1 MREFLLSRST
11 SVTVCFRV
19 IEILSVL
26 GIVMFLSVGFFSN
39 INIGNIAGALMC
51 GAVLILSLKR
61 KQLPSIWDSLAEN
74 VWGRAFL
81 AGMVTL
87 IIVSVLAAVT
97 ISVFMIRAISSPPDE
112 PATVIVLG
120 CNVKPTGPSTT
131 LERRIQAAYDYLS
144 ENSSVICIAAGGQGD
159 DEPMTEALAIKNRLV
174 ELGISPD
181 RIYMDEKSVNTFQN
195 IRNSIEIIDSLGLE
209 RKAVI
214 ITSDYHQL
222 RASVIA
228 DKQGLENYSVS
239 SETPLYY
246 LPAFWIRE
254 WFGVLHEII
263 IGRK

>member
-1 MREFLLSRST
+1 
-11 SVTVCFRV
+11 
-19 IEILSVL
+19 
-26 GIVMFLSVGFFSN
+26 
-39 INIGNIAGALMC
+39 
-51 GAVLILSLKR
+51 
-61 KQLPSIWDSLAEN
+61 
-74 VWGRAFL
+74 
-81 AGMVTL
+81 
-87 IIVSVLAAVT
+87 
-97 ISVFMIRAISSPPDE
+97 
-112 PATVIVLG
+112 
-120 CNVKPTGPSTT
+120 
-131 LERRIQAAYDYLS
+131 
-144 ENSSVICIAAGGQGD
+144 
-159 DEPMTEALAIKNRLV
+159 
-174 ELGISPD
+174 
-181 RIYMDEKSVNTFQN
+181 MDEKSVNTFQN